1 MVTRYA
7 HPWILTTIGQR
18 PIDTEIMAGSV
29 AGAGVYR
36 RCDLG
41 ALATRISNARIFGNV
56 THGGRA
62 TSFAANTRFVI
73 NVFDPCI
80 HAAKAKIEP

>member
-1 MVTRYA
+1 
-7 HPWILTTIGQR
+7 
-18 PIDTEIMAGSV
+18 MAGSV

-41 ALATRISNARIFGNV
+41 AVATHISNARIFGNV

-80 HAAKAKIEP
+80 HAAKAKMSREIENMFAAYGNKKKSSKCQ